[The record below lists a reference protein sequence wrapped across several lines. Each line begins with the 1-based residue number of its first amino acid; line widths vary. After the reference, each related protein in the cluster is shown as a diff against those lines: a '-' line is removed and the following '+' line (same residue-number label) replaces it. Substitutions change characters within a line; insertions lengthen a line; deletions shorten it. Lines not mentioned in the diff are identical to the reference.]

1 MTDHQTSELGKAI
14 QEVTETAS
22 LLVREEIALAKAEM
36 TEKVSG
42 LVKGA
47 AVGAAAGIFIV
58 AGLIYFLHFLAL
70 LIAELLGDNVWLG
83 YLIVAGALFL
93 FGGLAGFLAARFF
106 KKGTPPTP
114 QMAIEEAQLIKATLT
129 APHPATPEAVERH
142 AARRR
147 SRRSDERRA
156 LAGGDPA
163 LDRGQ
168 PRRARHRRGEAAR
181 RGRRRRRTGA
191 AQLRAHKRE
200 VIIGAAVAGLRRS
213 AAGSPRSPACSPAG
227 APRRYY

>member
-1 MTDHQTSELGKAI
+1 M
-14 QEVTETAS
+14 
-22 LLVREEIALAKAEM
+22 REEIALAKAEM

-70 LIAELLGDNVWLG
+70 LIAELLGDTWWLG

-129 APHPATPEAVERH
+129 APHPATP
-142 AARRR
+142 
-147 SRRSDERRA
+147 
-156 LAGGDPA
+156 
-163 LDRGQ
+163 
-168 PRRARHRRGEAAR
+168 
-181 RGRRRRRTGA
+181 GRRRRAGEPGEGRGA
-191 AQLRAHKRE
+191 MSAQRSPEEIRRSIEANRAELGVAVEKLRGE
-200 VIIGAAVAGLRRS
+200 VVEGDRLARAAARAQARGDHRRGRHRVRRS
-213 AAGSPRSPACSPAG
+213 AAGSPRSPACSPAAA
-227 APRRYY
+227 APGYY